1 MKHKPTTNH
10 HGTDVGRDPYT
21 FCFHWRCQSSLL
33 FFYNQR
39 QEKNVSFLFTNW
51 KKNSTETELEQALL
65 LKHLLFLFLSF
76 CGVFLVND
84 FYNMLVLFYSTLRS
98 CVQQPDVSSCHSQ
111 CPWKRN
117 PPLVCV
123 CVCHGGGWPDV
134 NSHTNRPTH
143 TNTHPVAFYRPV
155 LPPPG
160 PVF

>member
-33 FFYNQR
+33 FFLINDKKKMYLFYLQT
-39 QEKNVSFLFTNW
+39 EKKLHWDWAWAGTAFKTSFVS
-51 KKNSTETELEQALL
+51 
-65 LKHLLFLFLSF
+65 FLSF